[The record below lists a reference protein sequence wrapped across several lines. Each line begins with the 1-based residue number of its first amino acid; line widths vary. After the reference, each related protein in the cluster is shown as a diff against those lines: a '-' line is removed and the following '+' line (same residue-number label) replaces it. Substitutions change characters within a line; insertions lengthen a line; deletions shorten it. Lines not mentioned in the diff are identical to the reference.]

1 MEEKIIWTNGC
12 FDILHRG
19 HLELFKHAKSL
30 GNKLYVGID
39 SDEKVRKD
47 KGKGRPYNLLGNRIK
62 MLQSLRFVDEV
73 RSFSDTYGL
82 EDLIRG
88 ISPDILVI
96 GSDWRGKKVVGEQ
109 YAKELQFFERIPGYS
124 TTKILEYDYYLSE
137 KK

>member
-1 MEEKIIWTNGC
+1 MKKIFTNGC
-12 FDILHRG
+12 FDVIHRG
-19 HLELFKHAKSL
+19 HLELFEYAKSL
-30 GNKLYVGID
+30 GYLYVGVD

-96 GSDWRGKKVVGEQ
+96 GSDWRSKKVVGEQ